1 MARHRPPHPLAR
13 LRQRLGHLARTAGS
27 PRWTRRVLRLVAGL
41 RVVATVLAV
50 PSALLWGRLGDRR
63 LTLAL
68 GLVLVALPWNLWVAD
83 RLHRRR
89 EWPRWTGPVDAVIV
103 AALGS
108 LLPAGAWPLI
118 PVLLTGIVAMEA
130 ARAGFAVSATT
141 AVTALA
147 ASTVSGLIAGPDTT
161 AVLLVA
167 QALTAVVI
175 VVAVGRLSEETRSTL
190 HRLGAV
196 MDGVP
201 GIVWESRL
209 GEGELAFVSGHVREV
224 LGYAPWE
231 FSARRLGWA
240 DLVHPDDQGVFLD
253 SSRVDQMT
261 WPLVREFRIRARD
274 GRWLWLRDTVRMERD
289 GDDGWFLR
297 GVAVDISEVREAERR
312 ARRFA
317 DIVDRMQTPLFI
329 LEMSGDDPGSLVF
342 LRANA
347 AARRWSGPDGRD
359 LAGRRAADVAWFA
372 ATALANDIAAVV
384 RTGEPREWTE
394 IPSPIPSRSDRFV
407 NLEIWALD
415 NGCVAMSVDDVT
427 TRVRA
432 RADQRRESLHDP
444 LTGLPNRAHLLDRL
458 EAVLTSAADHQGE
471 VALLIVD
478 LDEFKEVND
487 TLGHLHGD
495 DLLCE
500 VGRRLAGLRR
510 GDDLVARLGGDEF
523 AILLYPGDRQRAEA
537 MAEVTMDLIGRP
549 LELNGLHV
557 QARASLGIAIAP
569 HDATDAHEL
578 MQRAEVAM
586 YQAKAQR
593 QGWARYSP
601 GDDRFTLRRL
611 TLLGELPRALDE
623 DQLVVQYQPKI
634 DLTEGRVVGVEA
646 LVRWVHPELGMIRPD
661 EFIELTEVAGLINR
675 LTRIVLGKSLE
686 QLREWDRAG
695 IHLDVAVNLSVRN
708 FHDQGL
714 AEFIGSEL
722 ARNRL
727 DPHRL
732 MLEITESE
740 VMDDVVVATTM
751 MQKLSALG
759 IRTSIDDFGT
769 GNSSLTRLRQLPID
783 EIKIDRSFV
792 GDMATNQNDAVIV
805 KSIIDLGHN
814 LDLEVVAEG
823 VEDEWTLD
831 NLVTL
836 GCDRAQGYFFQRP
849 VPATDIPRFVGE
861 MDRSRIT

>member
-1 MARHRPPHPLAR
+1 MARHRSRHPLTR
-13 LRQRLGHLARTAGS
+13 LRRRLAHLSGTAGA

-41 RVVATVLAV
+41 RVVASGLAV
-50 PSALLWGRLGDRR
+50 PAALLWNRLGDQR
-63 LTLAL
+63 LSLAL
-68 GLVLVALPWNLWVAD
+68 GLALVALPWNVFVLEH
-83 RLHRRR
+83 LRRQR
-89 EWPRWTGPVDAVIV
+89 TWPRWTGPVDALIV
-103 AALGS
+103 AGLGA

-118 PVLLTGIVAMEA
+118 PVLLTGVVAMEA
-130 ARAGFAVSATT
+130 ARNGFSVSAVT

-147 ASTVSGLIAGPDTT
+147 AATVSGIVAGPDTT
-161 AVLLVA
+161 AVLLVG
-167 QALTAVVI
+167 QALTAAAL

-231 FSARRLGWA
+231 FSARKLGWG

-253 SSRVDQMT
+253 SSRIDRMT

-289 GDDGWFLR
+289 GENGWFLR

-329 LEMSGDDPGSLVF
+329 LEMSDADPNSLIF

-347 AARRWSGPDGRD
+347 AAVRWSGPDGQD
-359 LAGRRAADVAWFA
+359 LAGRRAVDVAWFDTTDL
-372 ATALANDIAAVV
+372 ATDIAEVI

-458 EAVLTSAADHQGE
+458 EAVLASAAERQSE
-471 VALLIVD
+471 VALLVID

-523 AILLYPGDRQRAEA
+523 AILLYPGDAERAES
-537 MAEVTMDLIGRP
+537 MAGVTMDLIGRP

-569 HDATDAHEL
+569 HDATDSHEL
-578 MQRAEVAM
+578 MQKAEVAM

-593 QGWARYSP
+593 QGWARYSS

-646 LVRWVHPELGMIRPD
+646 LVRWVHPEMGMIRPD

-675 LTRIVLGKSLE
+675 LTRIVLRKSLD

-708 FHDQGL
+708 FHDRGL

-823 VEDEWTLD
+823 VEDEWTLE

-849 VPATDIPRFVGE
+849 VPAAEIPDFVGE

>member
-1 MARHRPPHPLAR
+1 M
-13 LRQRLGHLARTAGS
+13 
-27 PRWTRRVLRLVAGL
+27 VASI
-41 RVVATVLAV
+41 LAV
-50 PSALLWGRLGDRR
+50 PAALLWNRLGDQRVA
-63 LTLAL
+63 LAA
-68 GLVLVALPWNLWVAD
+68 GLAFMALPWNVFVAEHL
-83 RLHRRR
+83 RRRR
-89 EWPRWTGPVDAVIV
+89 EWPRWTGPVDALLV
-103 AALGS
+103 AGLGA
-108 LLPAGAWPLI
+108 LLPSGAWPLI
-118 PVLLTGIVAMEA
+118 PVLLTGVVALEA
-130 ARAGFAVSATT
+130 ARTGFAVSA
-141 AVTALA
+141 VTAATALVA
-147 ASTVSGLIAGPDTT
+147 ATVSGLVAGPDTT
-161 AVLLVA
+161 AVLLVG
-167 QALTAVVI
+167 QALTAATVVI
-175 VVAVGRLSEETRSTL
+175 AVGRLSEETRSTL

-231 FSARRLGWA
+231 FSARRLGWG

-253 SSRVDQMT
+253 SSRIDRMS

-289 GDDGWFLR
+289 GDEGWFLR
-297 GVAVDISEVREAERR
+297 GVAIDISEIREAERR
-312 ARRFA
+312 ARRFS
-317 DIVDRMQTPLFI
+317 DIVDRMQTPIFI
-329 LEMSGDDPGSLVF
+329 LEMTGDDPDSLIF

-347 AARRWSGPDGRD
+347 AAKRWSGPDGQD
-359 LAGRRAADVAWFA
+359 LAGRRAADVAWFEA
-372 ATALANDIAAVV
+372 IGLGGDVAEVI

-394 IPSPIPSRSDRFV
+394 IPSPIPSRSDRYV

-432 RADQRRESLHDP
+432 RVDQRRESLHDP

-458 EAVLTSAADHQGE
+458 EAVLASAAERQAE
-471 VALLIVD
+471 VALLVID

-523 AILLYPGDRQRAEA
+523 AILLYPGDAARAES
-537 MAEVTMDLIGRP
+537 MAGITMELIGRP

-569 HDATDAHEL
+569 HDATDSHEL
-578 MQRAEVAM
+578 MQKAEVAM

-593 QGWARYSP
+593 QGWTRYSS
-601 GDDRFTLRRL
+601 GDDRFNLRRL

-634 DLTEGRVVGVEA
+634 DLEQGRVVGVEA
-646 LVRWVHPELGMIRPD
+646 LVRWVHPEMGMIRPD

-675 LTRIVLGKSLE
+675 LTRIVLTKSLE
-686 QLREWDRAG
+686 QLRQWDQAG

-792 GDMATNQNDAVIV
+792 SDMATNQNDAVIV

-823 VEDEWTLD
+823 GEDEWTLE

-849 VPATDIPRFVGE
+849 VPAADIPRFVGE
-861 MDRSRIT
+861 MDRHRIT